1 MVVDRHV
8 ALPRTLKDGNDLE
21 EWMSKFEICA
31 EANGW
36 NAEAKAKKL
45 PTFLEGQALVSYLEM
60 PADDRKNYDEIVK
73 ALKKEFRPDG
83 ACFVAM
89 REFEKRKLLPGE
101 SPAMFLHNL
110 ESYWMWQC
118 LS

>member
-1 MVVDRHV
+1 MAVDRHV
-8 ALPRTLKDGNDLE
+8 ALQRTLKDGDDLE
-21 EWMSKFEICA
+21 EWMSKFA
-31 EANGW
+31 KANGW

-83 ACFVAM
+83 ARFVAM

-110 ESYWMWQC
+110 RKLQC